1 MSKFKRSVKPPSWP
15 LALLEGRA
23 FYELGAYYLSVP
35 WLWQAPYG
43 DGHPVL
49 VLPGFTAGDT
59 STLPLRSF
67 LKSRG
72 YAVYGWNLGLNLGQD
87 IDPEAGGPSE
97 RLQHRLRNLR
107 LQYGRKVSLIGWSL
121 GGLYAREL
129 ARIMPEEVR
138 LVITMGSPFIHTTKS
153 THTVRLYEL
162 INGRKAEDI
171 SPTLRERM
179 HASPP
184 LPTTSI
190 YSRTD
195 GIAAWQSCVEP
206 AGHLSEN
213 IEVDSSHCGL
223 GHHPLA
229 LWAIADRL
237 AQPEGEWQPF
247 KRDGLRRFLYRQPEQ
262 AAEFHWK

>member
-1 MSKFKRSVKPPSWP
+1 MSKSMATVKPPSWRK
-15 LALLEGRA
+15 ALLEGRA
-23 FYELGAYYLSVP
+23 IYELGAMYLSVP
-35 WLWQAPYG
+35 WLWRAPYG

-49 VLPGFTAGDT
+49 VLPGFTAGDS
-59 STLPLRSF
+59 STLPMRTF

-72 YAVYGWNLGLNLGQD
+72 YAVYGWTLGVNLGQD
-87 IDPEAGGPSE
+87 IDPTAGGPSE

-129 ARIMPEEVR
+129 ARIMPEDVR
-138 LVITMGSPFIHTTKS
+138 LVITLGSPFYETTKAS
-153 THTVRLYEL
+153 RLVTLYEF
-162 INGRKAEDI
+162 INQRDAEEI

-184 LPTTSI
+184 VPTTSI

-195 GIAAWQSCVEP
+195 GVAAWQSCVEP
-206 AGHLSEN
+206 AGELSEN
-213 IEVDSSHCGL
+213 IEVESSHCGL
-223 GHHPLA
+223 GFHPLA

-237 AQPEGEWQPF
+237 AQNEGAWAPF
-247 KRDGLRRFLYRQPEQ
+247 RREGLRRVLYREPVEVVQS
-262 AAEFHWK
+262 AW

>member
-1 MSKFKRSVKPPSWP
+1 MSNSLQPVKPPSRW
-15 LALLEGRA
+15 LTLLEGRA
-23 FYELGAYYLSVP
+23 LPEFGAFCLSVP
-35 WLWQAPYG
+35 LLWRAPYG

-49 VLPGFTAGDT
+49 VLPGFTADDS
-59 STLPLRSF
+59 STVPLRTF

-72 YAVYGWNLGLNLGQD
+72 YAVHGWTLGFNLGQD

-129 ARIMPEEVR
+129 ARLMPEDVR
-138 LVITMGSPFIHTTKS
+138 LVITIVSPFIHTTKA
-153 THTVRLYEL
+153 TRLVPIYEF
-162 INGRKAEDI
+162 INQRKADDI
-171 SPTLRERM
+171 SPTLRARM

-184 LPTTSI
+184 VPTTSI
-190 YSRTD
+190 YSRSD

-206 AGHLSEN
+206 SGPLSEN
-213 IEVDSSHCGL
+213 IEVEGSHCGL
-223 GHHPLA
+223 GHHPLT

-237 AQPEGEWQPF
+237 AQPEGEWRPF
-247 KRDGLRRFLYRQPEQ
+247 QRDGLKRFLYREPVRDESL
-262 AAEFHWK
+262 HWQ

>member
-1 MSKFKRSVKPPSWP
+1 MFKSAESVKPPSRIM
-15 LALLEGRA
+15 ALLEGRA
-23 FYELGAYYLSVP
+23 LYELGAMYLSIP

-49 VLPGFTAGDT
+49 VLPGFTAGDG
-59 STLPLRSF
+59 STLPLRTF

-72 YAVYGWNLGLNLGQD
+72 YAVYGWTLGLNLGQD
-87 IDPEAGGPSE
+87 IDPTAGGPSE
-97 RLQHRLRNLR
+97 RLQHRLRNLH
-107 LQYGRKVSLIGWSL
+107 LQYNRKVSIVGWSL

-129 ARIMPEEVR
+129 ARIMPEDVR
-138 LVITMGSPFIHTTKS
+138 LVITLGSPFYETNKASRLVT
-153 THTVRLYEL
+153 LYEF
-162 INGRKAEDI
+162 INQRKADDI

-184 LPTTSI
+184 VPTTSI
-190 YSRTD
+190 YSRSD

-206 AGHLSEN
+206 AGELSEN
-213 IEVDSSHCGL
+213 IEVESSHCGL

-237 AQPEGEWQPF
+237 AQDEGQWQPF
-247 KRDGLRRFLYRQPEQ
+247 QRDGFRRILYRKPVEVTDYD
-262 AAEFHWK
+262 